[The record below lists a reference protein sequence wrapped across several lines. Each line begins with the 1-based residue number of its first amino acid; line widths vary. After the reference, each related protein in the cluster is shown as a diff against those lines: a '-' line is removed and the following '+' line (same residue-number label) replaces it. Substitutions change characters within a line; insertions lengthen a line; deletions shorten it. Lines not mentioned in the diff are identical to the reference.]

1 MALGKYN
8 PIGNDLML
16 CFFIISV
23 LVCVVVATDLD
34 NIHKTNLEKLKLS
47 QQIKTSSFCLYP
59 GYLTKENGRIYWTE
73 TSPVRQ
79 NDKWIKTNSVDV
91 TNCIFDPFPYSQGD
105 ENTTIKIN
113 SVSEAKE
120 SG

>member
-1 MALGKYN
+1 MKY
-8 PIGNDLML
+8 IKSKD
-16 CFFIISV
+16 FVIIAFIIS
-23 LVCVVVATDLD
+23 CMIMCIFIQYLD
-34 NIHKTNLEKLKLS
+34 NVHKTNLEKIKIS
-47 QQIKTSSFCLYP
+47 QQTVKTSSFCLYP

-73 TSPVRQ
+73 QAPVRQ

-91 TNCIFDPFPYSQGD
+91 TDCIFDPFPYSQGD